1 MFEGPF
7 GEGIIKR
14 GKNKGLLEINT
25 YDIRGYAK
33 DRHRTVDDAPFGGG
47 PGMLMKPEPI
57 FDGVEDIINK
67 QKLPDSTPIV
77 LMSPQGESFNQN
89 IAEDATQ
96 YTDIILICGRYEGVD
111 ERVRNHLATR
121 EISIGDYV
129 LGGGEIPAMVV
140 IEAVSRLTVGVV
152 GSIESTQDDTFT
164 TGLIQHPQYTRP
176 SVYRDWSV
184 PNVLL
189 SGNHLEVEKW
199 RRRESLKKTIRRR
212 PDLLKTTPL
221 TDDDL
226 KLINQ
231 LKPELG

>member
-1 MFEGPF
+1 MFGVPF

-14 GKNKGLLEINT
+14 GINKGLLEINT
-25 YDIRGYAK
+25 YDIREYAK

-47 PGMLMKPEPI
+47 PGMLMKPGPI

-77 LMSPQGESFNQN
+77 LMSPQGELFNQKM
-89 IAEDATQ
+89 AEEATK
-96 YTDIILICGRYEGVD
+96 YTDIVLICGRYEGVD

-152 GSIESTQDDTFT
+152 GSIESTEDDTFT

-184 PNVLL
+184 PDVLL

-199 RRRESLKKTIRRR
+199 RRRESLKKTIQRR
-212 PDLLKTTPL
+212 PDLLEITPL

-231 LKPELG
+231 PGSELG

>member
-1 MFEGPF
+1 MFGGPF

-14 GKNKGLLEINT
+14 GINKGLLEINT
-25 YDIRGYAK
+25 YDIREYAK

-47 PGMLMKPEPI
+47 PGMLMKPGPI

-67 QKLPDSTPIV
+67 QKLPNSTPIV
-77 LMSPQGESFNQN
+77 LMSPQGELFNQKM
-89 IAEDATQ
+89 AEEATK
-96 YTDIILICGRYEGVD
+96 YTDIVLICGRYEGVD

-152 GSIESTQDDTFT
+152 GSIESTEDDTFT

-184 PNVLL
+184 PDVLL

-199 RRRESLKKTIRRR
+199 RRRESLKKTIQRR
-212 PDLLKTTPL
+212 PDLLEITPL

-231 LKPELG
+231 PGSELG